1 MSNSENW
8 IVGSALLGLSLVLG
22 AAATAMELHKNSA
35 FAQSSA
41 APSLP
46 AFLDGAL
53 VPSLQD
59 TWKSDDGEPSAEAQP
74 GSAPRS
80 QDKVGDEP
88 ETSSAAN
95 GAAQATEATDRAT
108 ATVRQRA
115 EELSRR
121 FGGGATAATP
131 AQDDAIEITTSALPD
146 KSVPSSRP
154 VQAEQAATVT
164 PEQQAAKRTK
174 RPEGARVKT
183 ARLPRTVKRAKI
195 PPNPVRA
202 PRNAQDRK
210 PLWSPKSRVGAVPRP
225 RPPAASPVAKRESRP
240 VTIPDGFQS
249 FGWSSQDQLR

>member
-53 VPSLQD
+53 VPGLQD
-59 TWKSDDGEPSAEAQP
+59 TWTSDDEPSAEAQP
-74 GSAPRS
+74 GSARRS
-80 QDKVGDEP
+80 QDKVGDER
-88 ETSSAAN
+88 ETLSTAN

-131 AQDDAIEITTSALPD
+131 AQDYAIEITTSALPD

-164 PEQQAAKRTK
+164 PEQPAAKRTK
-174 RPEGARVKT
+174 RSAGDRVKT

-210 PLWSPKSRVGAVPRP
+210 PLWPPKSRVGAVPRP
-225 RPPAASPVAKRESRP
+225 GPPAVSPVAKRERPP
-240 VTIPDGFQS
+240 VTIPSGFQS

>member
-1 MSNSENW
+1 MSSNENW

-46 AFLDGAL
+46 AFLDSAR
-53 VPSLQD
+53 VPSLHD
-59 TWKSDDGEPSAEAQP
+59 MWKSDDGEPSAEARP
-74 GSAPRS
+74 GRAPRS
-80 QDKVGDEP
+80 QEKLGDEP

-121 FGGGATAATP
+121 FGGGAAAATP
-131 AQDDAIEITTSALPD
+131 AQDDASEITTSALPD
-146 KSVPSSRP
+146 KSVPSLRP
-154 VQAEQAATVT
+154 VQGEQAATVA
-164 PEQQAAKRTK
+164 PEQPAKRTK
-174 RPEGARVKT
+174 RPAGARVKT
-183 ARLPRTVKRAKI
+183 ARPPRKVKRAAI

-210 PLWSPKSRVGAVPRP
+210 PLWPPKSRVGAVSRP
-225 RPPAASPVAKRESRP
+225 GPPAASPAAKRESPP
-240 VTIPDGFQS
+240 VTIPNEFQS
-249 FGWSSQDQLR
+249 FGWNSQDQLR